1 MATNGGDIRFTFSG
15 DSSGL
20 NAELAK
26 VDNNLKGLSNAT
38 TGVSNGLDRKLKGAA
53 ERAAG
58 GVNKFNDALGGM
70 SKPVREWDQQEV
82 PKKFDDTGDA
92 ARRAAGDLDTVQ
104 DAAGSTDS
112 QLSALAGAISHV
124 NPELAEMAGMAADS
138 AGALEGLGRMAM
150 KNPVVAGTVAVAV
163 VAAGAAFSA
172 FTDHIE
178 EAEEALDQFDQ
189 RQDVGIARLERF
201 RALQE
206 QINRQFEIEVEGVDA
221 STIAYEEQVEQIT
234 NLSAARRRSIEEL
247 QTNTV
252 ARARDLLAL
261 EQQTEALL
269 EQVAAIHEVQ
279 TAVEE
284 TVETT
289 RPNFGLLLPAADT
302 AELIRLG
309 GTVDEVFNS
318 YAEFEERIA
327 ELQEQNAD
335 AAARRTAEL
344 EAQQGVLDGI
354 TDIVSELEAEER
366 GYLQTMMDEA
376 DVIRENSTLRIMA
389 LLEEM
394 EAQEALLDTVEDR
407 QAAELRMAE
416 LRTQIAQTGLALQ
429 QSTLAQEEEINAE
442 RVASASETARQMVQI
457 AEAKAEQEAAIS
469 MELRNEQKLADI
481 ERMNQTVD
489 TAVALT
495 GAAFEVTS
503 MMEQHMG
510 EASSREAKRFFRIR
524 QAAAVTDILM
534 TTQQAIM
541 RALADLGPLAGAAAG
556 IAIGATS
563 AAKIGMVMAEK
574 PPAFDVGGMIRGG
587 ILSSTPD
594 QMTASVLPGEAIL
607 NRSATERLGES
618 GVNALNRGGSPGG
631 VVVVPA
637 YRHFDRFI
645 TNEYKKGG
653 SFRRIVDQERQ
664 FPVGQRR
671 Y

>member
-104 DAAGSTDS
+104 DAAGNTDS

-124 NPELAEMAGMAADS
+124 NPELAELAGMAADS

-150 KNPVVAGTVAVAV
+150 QNPVVAGTVAVAV
-163 VAAGAAFSA
+163 VAAGTAFSA

-178 EAEEALDQFDQ
+178 EAEEALEQFDR
-189 RQDVGIARLERF
+189 RQNVGIARLERF
-201 RALQE
+201 RDLQE

-221 STIAYEEQVEQIT
+221 STIAFQDLQEQII
-234 NLSAARRRSIEEL
+234 NLSSARRRSIEEL
-247 QTNTV
+247 QVSST
-252 ARARDLLAL
+252 ARERDLLAL
-261 EQQTEALL
+261 EQQTNALL
-269 EQVAAIHEVQ
+269 EQAAAIHAVQ
-279 TAVEE
+279 TATEE
-284 TVETT
+284 EPS
-289 RPNFGLLLPAADT
+289 RPAFGLALSSDRL
-302 AELIRLG
+302 AELERLG
-309 GTVDEVFNS
+309 GAADEVFYS
-318 YAEFEERIA
+318 HVEFEERIA
-327 ELQEQNAD
+327 ELQEQNAE
-335 AAARRTAEL
+335 ATARRTAEL
-344 EAQQGVLDGI
+344 ETQQGVLDGI

-366 GYLQTMMDEA
+366 GYLQTMMDET
-376 DVIRENSTLRIMA
+376 DVIQENRALRVVA
-389 LLEEM
+389 LLEEL

-429 QSTLAQEEEINAE
+429 QSTLAQEEEINAA
-442 RVASASETARQMVQI
+442 RVASASDTARQIVQI
-457 AEAKAEQEAAIS
+457 SETKAEQEATIA

-503 MMEQHMG
+503 MMEKHMG

-618 GVNALNRGGSPGG
+618 GVNALNRGGSTGG